1 MAKIRTLVKIEQGIL
16 HLFCTCIGTGSVLEG
31 CTGTGPRCTGTGP
44 PKMPR
49 MCVFLPFFHMWIPK
63 STQYSINTS
72 KPLQFILK
80 SLFLLKSSF
89 ITYLSSKIFHE
100 FLPKTTLIWV
110 TTHTQTKPKDLLG
123 FRIWVTT
130 HTQTKPKDLL
140 GFILNPNSITCHLT
154 MNPTSK
160 RGFHTHLVPYGVF
173 TKPNFK
179 KSKVMMKFYQ
189 NPRLGDK
196 LLTIQNLRNP

>member
-1 MAKIRTLVKIEQGIL
+1 MSKLRTLVKIDQGVP
-16 HLFCTCIGTGSVLEG
+16 HLFRTCTGTGSVLEG
-31 CTGTGPRCTGTGP
+31 YTSTGPRCTGTGP

-49 MCVFLPFFHMWIPK
+49 MCVFLPFFHILIPK

-72 KPLQFILK
+72 RPLQFILK

-123 FRIWVTT
+123 F
-130 HTQTKPKDLL
+130 
-140 GFILNPNSITCHLT
+140 ILNPNSITCHLT

-160 RGFHTHLVPYGVF
+160 GGFHTHLVPCGVLP
-173 TKPNFK
+173 TLISRNL
-179 KSKVMMKFYQ
+179 
-189 NPRLGDK
+189 RLG
-196 LLTIQNLRNP
+196 